1 MCSGCCFS
9 IYQNTLQYFALLNIL
24 RLLHFGLCQDKNK
37 YRTIRLSPQDKN
49 SIFQPPLII
58 SILLPGKDLETI

>member
-1 MCSGCCFS
+1 M
-9 IYQNTLQYFALLNIL
+9 YQDTLQHFALLNIL
-24 RLLHFGLCQDKNK
+24 RLLRFFLCQDKNK

-58 SILLPGKDLETI
+58 SILLSGKDLETI